1 MELFW
6 NEKFSSI
13 DSIDWKLCAE
23 VCWSDLDKLLNTD
36 LSFIWMYYNQLKHM
50 EDALNLVIDTT
61 QSVVNKQEGD
71 FAEYKSSMDKMN
83 KEITSKNLS
92 RDVESDLLWIWTN
105 VTNDHDRVIWLA
117 NNQVSDFSIKLAS
130 IQTLKSQFL
139 SRYPE
144 LDT

>member
-1 MELFW
+1 
-6 NEKFSSI
+6 
-13 DSIDWKLCAE
+13 
-23 VCWSDLDKLLNTD
+23 
-36 LSFIWMYYNQLKHM
+36 M